1 LVNFDVRNQTS
12 NFATVIYHDRY
23 INKCHEAKI
32 NADNWLFLLPDTI
45 HLMRNGCDRDYTAF
59 EEREIIT
66 PNSTAYSP
74 ADSPEWNILQEA
86 KRISEFCIFKYKA
99 CT

>member
-1 LVNFDVRNQTS
+1 MKRHVQVHSHCFWC
-12 NFATVIYHDRY
+12 F
-23 INKCHEAKI
+23 INDCEKCSQAKI

-45 HLMRNGCDRDYTAF
+45 HLMRNGCDRDYTQF
-59 EEREIIT
+59 EEREVIT
-66 PNSTAYSP
+66 PNSTDYSP

>member
-1 LVNFDVRNQTS
+1 M
-12 NFATVIYHDRY
+12 Y
-23 INKCHEAKI
+23 EAKI

-66 PNSTAYSP
+66 PNSTALLSSRFSRVEYFTRSKT
-74 ADSPEWNILQEA
+74 N
-86 KRISEFCIFKYKA
+86 
-99 CT
+99 

>member
-1 LVNFDVRNQTS
+1 MKRHVQVHSHCFWC
-12 NFATVIYHDRY
+12 F
-23 INKCHEAKI
+23 INDCEKCSQAKI

-45 HLMRNGCDRDYTAF
+45 HLMRNGCDRDYTQF